1 MKKTGVRCWEAEAES
16 DDGEKVR
23 VYFTVSDFY
32 EAAKLFTCLSCSALF
47 AVDPDR
53 EYYSGVPFEQL
64 RQQLVCPDCGASL
77 NDVVEYPQTF
87 VCPGSKE
94 IGHYYRYDR
103 TIPPDDEST
112 VQEFWDPYS
121 TV

>member
-1 MKKTGVRCWEAEAES
+1 MKKRGVRCWKAEAEC
-16 DDGEKVR
+16 DNGEKVE

-32 EAAKLFTCLSCSALF
+32 QADKLFTCLSCSALF

-64 RQQLVCPDCGASL
+64 CQQLTCPVCGSPLKDL
-77 NDVVEYPQTF
+77 VEYPKTF
-87 VCPGSKE
+87 SCAGGKE
-94 IGHYYRYDR
+94 VGHYSRFDR
-103 TIPPDDEST
+103 SIPPDDQSV

-121 TV
+121 T